1 MITKEKAKEKI
12 KELVDDFLSVPK
24 EKLDEK
30 SEFQIQTE
38 YIDPLFEALGWD
50 MKKDAEREKRIF
62 KGRADYT
69 LKIGN
74 QEKLI
79 IEAKKVSIRLS
90 DEKEGAQ
97 AISYAHHQK
106 IKFAVLTNFK
116 QIRIYHALSQTTRAD
131 KNLLQD
137 EKGLLWINC
146 EDFVKEFDRLWILS
160 RENF

>member
-79 IEAKKVSIRLS
+79 ISSGSAKT
-90 DEKEGAQ
+90 
-97 AISYAHHQK
+97 K
-106 IKFAVLTNFK
+106 IYYKSFQQEVNIDYIFSK
-116 QIRIYHALSQTTRAD
+116 D
-131 KNLLQD
+131 
-137 EKGLLWINC
+137 GPP
-146 EDFVKEFDRLWILS
+146 
-160 RENF
+160 